1 MTDIPDKL
9 KGKELEELVLFRAR
23 ADEERGLYT
32 LGRYGVQGVMMRG
45 DSRSGEW
52 GGIANHPDIPQG
64 AAQSAATGKGQGPPS
79 WRPIR
84 SYPDMEGVTPGGRQ
98 FVCELKV
105 ESGSGFNMSNVTHFS
120 ERQLAHLLR
129 RDRFGV
135 TAFILLHFNARHMKT
150 IEQEA
155 VTWAIPVSE
164 RLSFWQEFA
173 RMEIKTLSRS
183 GAELVGVRVPWN
195 LHSERAKRHTPDL
208 LFAINELRAYA
219 GISG

>member
-1 MTDIPDKL
+1 MSSESEKL
-9 KGKELEELVLFRAR
+9 TGKEFEELVLFRAR

-45 DSRSGEW
+45 DRKSGEW
-52 GGIANHPDIPQG
+52 GGIASHPDVPQG
-64 AAQSAATGKGQGPPS
+64 PVQTTATGKGQGPPS

-105 ESGSGFNMSNVTHFS
+105 ESGSGFNMANVTHFG

-129 RDRFGV
+129 RDRFGA
-135 TAFILLHFNARHMKT
+135 TAFLLLHFNARHLRKVD
-150 IEQEA
+150 QPA

-164 RLSFWQEFA
+164 KLSFWQEFA
-173 RMEIKTLSRS
+173 RAEIKTLSRTA
-183 GAELVGVRVPWN
+183 AELVGVRVQWN
-195 LHSERAKRHTPDL
+195 LYSERAKRETPDL
-208 LFAINELRAYA
+208 LAAINQLRCYA
-219 GISG
+219 